1 MYNPYMELN
10 LAPDEVIAY
19 LRKSRA
25 DNPLLSVEEVLE
37 RHEQILNEYAERHL
51 GAKVP
56 EENKFREIVSGETIS
71 ARPEM
76 QKVLRLIESPNIKA
90 ILVVE
95 VERLSRGDLEDCGRL
110 IKLLRYTNTIVITP
124 TEIFDLSTEYG
135 RDHFE
140 RKLKMGNYYLEYS
153 KKVMQRGTEI
163 SFQSGNYLGSIPPY
177 GYDKTTVMEGKRE
190 CPTLAINPEQAEVV
204 RMIFEMYVNQGIGV
218 CNIAHRLDEAKVAP
232 PKGQRWSSRSIR
244 DMLQNVHYIGKVKRD
259 WRKIVTVV
267 EDGEIVKTRP
277 KAKTGEY
284 MIYEGKHEA
293 IVSEEMFNAAQNK
306 IGRNHRTKPTTK
318 VRNPLASL
326 LFCRCGRAMVF
337 KSYDDCSD
345 RLSCGNQTHCNTG
358 SCTYDEIINIIA
370 NTLRNCIADFE
381 IQIKNGN
388 GEAVKIHEALL
399 KNLERKMAE
408 LEAREISQW
417 EAQSHPDPA
426 QRMPPKIFAL
436 LNEKLLQEKEEVK
449 EALQEARRTAPTPIN
464 YEEKLQ
470 RFRDALEALLDP
482 DKDAET
488 KNRLLKACVERI
500 TYSREAPQRIKRD
513 QRKRG
518 KRVTVNGKRVYIPI
532 SDPLPD
538 RWTNPPIEID
548 VKLRL

>member
-1 MYNPYMELN
+1 MELN

-37 RHEQILNEYAERHL
+37 RHEQILNEFAERHL
-51 GAKVP
+51 GAKVS
-56 EENKFREIVSGETIS
+56 EANKFREIVSAETIS

-90 ILVVE
+90 ILVVD

-110 IKLLRYTNTIVITP
+110 IKLLRYTNTLVITP

-153 KKVMQRGTEI
+153 KKVMQRGTEL

-190 CPTLAINPEQAEVV
+190 CPTLSVNPEQAEVV
-204 RMIFEMYVNQGIGV
+204 RMIFEMYVNQGVGIY
-218 CNIAHRLDEAKVAP
+218 NIAHRLDEAKITP
-232 PKGQRWSSRSIR
+232 PKGKHWSPPSIR
-244 DMLQNVHYIGKVKRD
+244 DMLQNIHYTGKVKRD

-267 EDGEIVKTRP
+267 EEGEIVKTRP
-277 KAKTGEY
+277 KAKIGEY
-284 MIYEGKHEA
+284 MVYEGKHEA
-293 IVSEEMFNAAQNK
+293 IISEEIFNAAK
-306 IGRNHRTKPTTK
+306 ERIGSNHRTKPTTK

-326 LFCRCGRAMVF
+326 LFCQCGRAMVF
-337 KSYDDCSD
+337 KHYNDCSD
-345 RLSCGNQTHCNTG
+345 RLICGDRTNCNTG
-358 SCTYDEIINIIA
+358 SCTYEEIINLVA
-370 NTLRNCIADFE
+370 NVLRNCITDFE
-381 IQIKNGN
+381 VQIKNNN
-388 GEAVKIHEALL
+388 GEAVKIHETML
-399 KNLERKMAE
+399 KNLEHKMAE
-408 LEAREISQW
+408 LEAREIAQW
-417 EAQSHPDPA
+417 EAQSHPDPT
-426 QRMPPKIFAL
+426 QRMPPKIFAI

-449 EALQEARRTAPTPIN
+449 KALIEAKSSAPAPIN

-470 RFRDALEALLDP
+470 RFRNALEALIDP
-482 DKDAET
+482 EKDPET
-488 KNRLLKACVERI
+488 KNRLLKACIERI

-518 KRVTVNGKRVYIPI
+518 KRVTINGKRVYIPI

-538 RWTNPPIEID
+538 RWTNPPIKID
-548 VKLRL
+548 VKLRVY